1 MEKMTIHRALAELKT
16 IDDRIEKAT
25 LSIEPTG
32 LMQQGKLVNGF
43 YQKDDFETKAKA
55 AYQSVVALI
64 TRKQKL
70 KSAIVAANAVTKVKI
85 AGKELTIA
93 EAINHKTVIA
103 MSKNLIAILD
113 KKHGTAKAKV
123 TTENEKIRSIALENA
138 KIMLGK
144 QGDSK
149 VNPNDDDVK
158 NIMDPF
164 IKRNEFH
171 LVDPLKADEL
181 MEKLNAD
188 VQNFVMEVDAVLSE
202 INATTFIEV
211 E

>member
-32 LMQQGKLVNGF
+32 IMQQGKPVNGF
-43 YQKDDFETKAKA
+43 YQKDDFENKAKA

-70 KSAIVAANAVTKVKI
+70 KSAIVAANAVTIVKI

-93 EAINHKTVIA
+93 EAINHKTIIA
-103 MSKNLIAILD
+103 MSRSLIAALD
-113 KKHGTAKAKV
+113 KKHSTAKAKA
-123 TTENEKIRSIALENA
+123 TTENEKIKSIALENA

-149 VNPNDDDVK
+149 VSPNDDDVK

-164 IKRNEFH
+164 VKRNEFL
-171 LVDPLKADEL
+171 LVDPLNAEALIEEL
-181 MEKLNAD
+181 SKD
-188 VQNFVMEVDAVLSE
+188 VQSFVMEVDAALSE
-202 INATTFIEV
+202 INATTLIEV
-211 E
+211 